1 MSVFWLKITYTFLTD
16 RNTFFHPFYRSNY
29 KYFTDYEFLPV
40 IGFNA
45 GDEDNNFLNIKRY
58 AILGLNLY
66 PKNEATT
73 STFTRELKQLRRR
86 PQRRL
91 QKTKGSLMIK
101 TTALHVHHAFK
112 YISLTSTA
120 RLRRKTS

>member
-16 RNTFFHPFYRSNY
+16 RNAFFHPFYRSNY

-45 GDEDNNFLNIKRY
+45 GDDDNNFLNIKRY
-58 AILGLNLY
+58 AIFGLKLQHLLGSLSNY
-66 PKNEATT
+66 DDDHNA
-73 STFTRELKQLRRR
+73 
-86 PQRRL
+86 
-91 QKTKGSLMIK
+91 KGGLMRGLMIK

-112 YISLTSTA
+112 YISLTSTV
-120 RLRRKTS
+120 RLRRETS